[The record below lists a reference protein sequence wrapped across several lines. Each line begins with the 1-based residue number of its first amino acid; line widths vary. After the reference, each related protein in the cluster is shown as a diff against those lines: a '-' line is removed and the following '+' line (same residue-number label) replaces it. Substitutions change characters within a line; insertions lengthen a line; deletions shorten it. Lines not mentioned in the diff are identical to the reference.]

1 MSYSNTR
8 RDIVRFGTE
17 AEALKY
23 AELLAPLKS
32 YRVADFG
39 VDPEDDQPVWMA
51 IDHLS
56 VWEGYSPA
64 QLQRWKASGRFDL

>member
-1 MSYSNTR
+1 MSYSNTH

-39 VDPEDDQPVWMA
+39 VDPEAD
-51 IDHLS
+51 
-56 VWEGYSPA
+56 
-64 QLQRWKASGRFDL
+64 